1 MVYVLNVAAVVGFRS
16 AEGLELITGFV
27 DEVSTELMVFVSI
40 CFLQQMH
47 KGARMKMSFFIAQ
60 LVLCLEG
67 MLIRRAFQ

>member
-16 AEGLELITGFV
+16 ADGLVLITGFV
-27 DEVSTELMVFVSI
+27 DEVSTEFIVIVSI

-60 LVLCLEG
+60 LVLCFEG
-67 MLIRRAFQ
+67 RLIRSLFQ